1 MRKFFIIT
9 SSIIT
14 GLLVGIIGTTIYLNN
29 QSSKVSNFT
38 IRTTNLAAKPEMIS
52 YSSNNLPQINLSQD
66 SAVQKFK
73 SLYTHAVVKSITLSL
88 SKDIYV
94 YDIVGYDDRKDC
106 TIQVDAT
113 NNKILGQSTQVLDY
127 DYEKDASL
135 NLKKTISRQEANE
148 IALKEF
154 SGGTPISWEL
164 TDDNNHSIWKV
175 KMIHGEHK
183 HTVKI
188 NARTKAVI

>member
-1 MRKFFIIT
+1 MSLFFNKKADCQASLVLSIPALKYGDFRAFFI
-9 SSIIT
+9 
-14 GLLVGIIGTTIYLNN
+14 
-29 QSSKVSNFT
+29 
-38 IRTTNLAAKPEMIS
+38 
-52 YSSNNLPQINLSQD
+52 
-66 SAVQKFK
+66 
-73 SLYTHAVVKSITLSL
+73 KSITLSL

-154 SGGTPISWEL
+154 SGGTTISWEL
-164 TDDNNHSIWKV
+164 TDDNDQSIWKV

>member
-1 MRKFFIIT
+1 MSLFFNKKADCQVSLVLSIPTLKYGDFRAFFI
-9 SSIIT
+9 
-14 GLLVGIIGTTIYLNN
+14 
-29 QSSKVSNFT
+29 
-38 IRTTNLAAKPEMIS
+38 
-52 YSSNNLPQINLSQD
+52 
-66 SAVQKFK
+66 
-73 SLYTHAVVKSITLSL
+73 KSITLSL

-164 TDDNNHSIWKV
+164 TDDNNQSIWEV
-175 KMIHGEHK
+175 KMIHGKHK

>member
-38 IRTTNLAAKPEMIS
+38 IRTTN
-52 YSSNNLPQINLSQD
+52 SQD

>member
-1 MRKFFIIT
+1 M
-9 SSIIT
+9 
-14 GLLVGIIGTTIYLNN
+14 
-29 QSSKVSNFT
+29 
-38 IRTTNLAAKPEMIS
+38 
-52 YSSNNLPQINLSQD
+52 
-66 SAVQKFK
+66 
-73 SLYTHAVVKSITLSL
+73 
-88 SKDIYV
+88 
-94 YDIVGYDDRKDC
+94 GYDDRKDC

>member
-1 MRKFFIIT
+1 MVLSIPALKYGDFRAFFI
-9 SSIIT
+9 
-14 GLLVGIIGTTIYLNN
+14 
-29 QSSKVSNFT
+29 
-38 IRTTNLAAKPEMIS
+38 
-52 YSSNNLPQINLSQD
+52 
-66 SAVQKFK
+66 
-73 SLYTHAVVKSITLSL
+73 KSITLSL

-148 IALKEF
+148 VALKEF
-154 SGGTPISWEL
+154 SGRTPISWEL
-164 TDDNNHSIWKV
+164 TDDNNQFGKL
-175 KMIHGEHK
+175 K
-183 HTVKI
+183 
-188 NARTKAVI
+188 